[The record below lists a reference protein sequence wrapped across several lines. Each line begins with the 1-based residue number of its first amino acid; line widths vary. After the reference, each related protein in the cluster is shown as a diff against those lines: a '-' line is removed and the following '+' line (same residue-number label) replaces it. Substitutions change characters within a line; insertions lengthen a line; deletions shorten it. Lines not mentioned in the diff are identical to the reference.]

1 MDESHFRTL
10 KELAR
15 DGRLSQRELAQRVGL
30 SLGRVNFIVN
40 SLIEKGYI
48 KARRFK
54 NSRNK
59 LAYAY
64 ILTPRG
70 MAGKAETMRK
80 FIVRKVQE
88 HDRLTKE
95 IDELTRE
102 IDSMASGGEGVLAE
116 ESKE

>member
-59 LAYAY
+59 MAYAY

-70 MAGKAETMRK
+70 IAGKAEIMRK
-80 FIVRKVQE
+80 FIVRKIEE
-88 HDRLTKE
+88 HDRLSRE
-95 IDELTRE
+95 IEELTRE
-102 IDSMASGGEGVLAE
+102 MDLMAPESEGVLVE